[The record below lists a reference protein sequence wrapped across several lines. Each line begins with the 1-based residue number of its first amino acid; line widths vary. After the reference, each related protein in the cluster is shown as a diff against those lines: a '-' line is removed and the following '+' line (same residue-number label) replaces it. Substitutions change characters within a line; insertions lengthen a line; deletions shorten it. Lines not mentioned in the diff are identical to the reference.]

1 MFYRYS
7 IVGVLRFYKN
17 LLKYRCEEGRK
28 MNDYTFGNYILE
40 LRSRAGLSQSDLA
53 AEIGVTNK
61 AVSKWEVGKA
71 KPSIESTRKLAALFQ
86 VSVDDLLKKRED
98 IDQKEITKIVITGGP
113 CAGKSTA
120 MSWIQNAFT
129 QMGYSVLF
137 VPETATE
144 LITGGVAPW
153 TCGSNGEFQKCQLRL
168 QLDKEKVFRQAAET
182 MNDKK
187 MLIVCDRGA
196 LDNKA
201 YMDSIEFASVLE
213 YLGTNEIELRD
224 NYDAVFHLVTAA
236 KGAKEFYTTA
246 NNSARTETVDE
257 AVSLDDKLISAW
269 TGHPHLRVIDN
280 SSNFEGKMKRLIA
293 EISSFLGE
301 PEPFEIERKFL
312 IEYPDIKWLASNPNC
327 QRIEIIQTYLK
338 SDNDDEV
345 RVRQRG
351 IDGHYIYFLTTKRKV
366 TDIKRVE
373 IERRLSEGEYIR
385 LLMNA
390 DTTKRQI
397 RKDRYCLTY
406 ENQYFEI
413 DVYPFWS
420 DKAIAEI
427 ELSDENADIVFPKQI
442 KVIQEVTD
450 DESFKNASLAK
461 I

>member
-1 MFYRYS
+1 MR
-7 IVGVLRFYKN
+7 
-17 LLKYRCEEGRK
+17 
-28 MNDYTFGNYILE
+28 MNDYKFGNYIYE
-40 LRSRAGLSQSDLA
+40 LRSRARLSQSELA
-53 AEIGVTNK
+53 AKVGVTNK

-71 KPSIESTRKLAALFQ
+71 KPSVETIRKLAALFQ
-86 VSVDDLLKKRED
+86 ISVDDMLKM
-98 IDQKEITKIVITGGP
+98 KEKVNQVKITKIVITGGP

-120 MSWIQNAFT
+120 MSWVQNAFT
-129 QMGYSVLF
+129 QMGYIVLF
-137 VPETATE
+137 VSETATD

-153 TCGSNGEFQKCQLRL
+153 TCGRNSAYQKCQLRL
-168 QLDKEKVFRQAAET
+168 QLDKEKVFEQAAKT
-182 MNDKK
+182 MDGEKV
-187 MLIVCDRGA
+187 LIVCDRGA

-201 YMDSIEFASVLE
+201 YMDGLEFAQVLE
-213 YLGTNEIELRD
+213 FFGTNEIELRD

-236 KGAKEFYTTA
+236 KGAEEFYTTA
-246 NNSARTETVDE
+246 NNAARTETADE
-257 AVSLDDKLISAW
+257 AAALDDKLIAAW

-280 SSNFEGKMKRLIA
+280 SSNFEDKMKRLIA

-312 IEYPDIKWLASNPNC
+312 IEYPDIKWLESIPNC

-338 SDNDDEV
+338 SDNDDEI

-366 TDIKRVE
+366 NNLKRVE
-373 IERRLSEGEYIR
+373 IERRLSEFEYIR

-390 DTTKRQI
+390 DTTRRQI

-413 DVYPFWS
+413 DVYPFWN

-427 ELSDENADIVFPKQI
+427 ELSDENADVKFPKQI
-442 KVIQEVTD
+442 KVVKEVTD
-450 DESFKNASLAK
+450 DESYKNASLAK
-461 I
+461 V